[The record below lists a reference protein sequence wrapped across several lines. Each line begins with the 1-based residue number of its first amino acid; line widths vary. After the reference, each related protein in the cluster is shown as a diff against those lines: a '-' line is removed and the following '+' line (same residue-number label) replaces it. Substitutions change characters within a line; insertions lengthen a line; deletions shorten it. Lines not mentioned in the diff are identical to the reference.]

1 MARDPIR
8 FDVKEILGNVDAIE
22 KQLIPRA
29 AYLAANRA
37 VFDATVALKK
47 EAQNKFDKV
56 NSYTLGAIRYNKP

>member
-8 FDVKEILGNVDAIE
+8 FDVKEILGQVDAIE

-29 AYLAANRA
+29 ARLAANRA

-47 EAQNKFDKV
+47 EAQNK
-56 NSYTLGAIRYNKP
+56 YE